1 MALTQFHP
9 ACQAWFQNTLGEPTP
24 AQSQAWPAIQAGKHT
39 LIAAPTGSGKTLAAF
54 YTSINALVQEAQ
66 SQPLPAQTRVLYLS
80 PLKALG
86 NDIERNLRQPLAGIE
101 DELFMQGQRAADI
114 RVAVRTGDTS
124 ASERQKMLRQ
134 PPHIL
139 VTTPESVYLLLT
151 STQGRRLLATVTT
164 VIIDEIH
171 AMLGDKRGSHLALSL
186 ERLQALVK
194 HPLQRIGLSATQK
207 PLSLVANYLVGN
219 REEHCEIIDTGH
231 QRKLDIRLG
240 MPDSPLTAL
249 MSNDVWGELYEQL
262 VALIQQHQTTLVF
275 VNTRRLSERL
285 ALALSERLGSDALYG
300 DGAAGLVSSHHGSMS
315 KERRHH
321 AEQQLKA
328 GKLKVLVATA
338 SMELGID
345 IGSVDLVVQFS
356 SPLRIATFLQRIGR
370 SGHQVGG
377 VPKGVL
383 FPLTRDDLVECTA
396 LIDSIHQGELDKI
409 LMPEQPADILAQQL
423 VAEIAARQDES
434 AEGNSCVEELFH
446 VMCSAWPYRDL
457 ERDRYDKLLS
467 MLCEGYA
474 TRLGRRGAWL
484 HLDRVNARVSA
495 RRGARLTALT
505 NGGAIPDMFD
515 YQVVLDPDDQVVGTL
530 NEDFALETLPGDIF
544 TLGSHAWQLMRVDGL
559 KVRVRDAVGQK
570 PTVPFW
576 FGEGP
581 GRSAELSVSV
591 SRLREVVDELLME
604 QEETQV
610 AGILAERLSLPV
622 HAMQQLVEYLAIGRR
637 ALGVMPTQKNI
648 VMERFFDDVGDM
660 HVVIHAPFGSRHNR
674 AWGLALR
681 KRFCR
686 SFNFELQAAA
696 NEDSIVISLGSVH
709 SFVLDEV
716 FKYLNSASA
725 KEVLTQALL
734 DAPMFEVR
742 WRWNATRALAIQRNR
757 SGKRVPPQFQRMDAE
772 DLVAQVFPDQLACQE
787 NLTGERTV
795 PDHPLVQQTIDDC
808 LTEAMDVDGLL
819 SLLEQMESGS
829 LNLLAM
835 DLREP
840 SPFAQ
845 EIINARPY
853 AFLDD
858 APFEERRTFAIRNRS
873 WQGEEDAG
881 HYGHLDESAITRVTE
896 EAWPLMRDAE
906 ELHDALYTAGF
917 FVASELS
924 AGELQPLWQTL
935 QASHRVCSITIN
947 SEQSG
952 CDAVLL
958 HVAAEVLPLCR
969 LVWPACQ
976 VDREPVLPDE
986 LLSLELSREE
996 AVKQLI
1002 QRRLSVMGPV
1012 TARELS
1018 GLGGLSL
1025 ADTQQAL
1032 LALQSEGFAFC
1043 GQYSATEASNGVT
1056 AEAEQQWCER
1066 RLLQRIHRYTL
1077 ESHRE
1082 RIKPVSLQA
1091 WTMFLFDRHELRIQ
1105 SLVPRP
1111 QALPSGAE
1119 SEGLLERVCQL
1130 LDGVDAPA
1138 ASWEGDI
1145 LPARLS
1151 FYDPSWLDK
1160 LCSSGRLTWGR
1171 YRLTTAISGARS
1183 ATTAKPRKSA
1193 TPIKNTPVSLAAR
1206 SSLGLWL
1213 KLAGEAAGQ
1222 SSLSHNAESVLIVLK
1237 EHGASFFHELQQDSR
1252 LMPVQVEE
1260 ALAELVA
1267 AGRVTSDTFTGLRA
1281 LLTPSSQR
1289 GGRSR
1294 RRSATY
1300 QAADAGRWSLIRRP
1314 REVEALSDGE
1324 RTELIGIYIRRWGV
1338 LSRQIIAREVHAP
1351 PWRELLPVLR
1361 TMELRGQLRGGRFI
1375 AGMGGE
1381 QFAHPDDVKPL
1392 RKSASALAARQS
1404 AEIDWEGAVYHSLSA
1419 CDPVNHLAILLPEV
1433 KLARVVRNRV
1443 LFQNG
1448 TPIAV
1453 LEGAKVRLLREVP
1466 EQFRWAVEQL
1476 LRRQELNPR
1485 LRSYLGR
1492 AGSASTRP

>member
-1 MALTQFHP
+1 MALSQFHP
-9 ACQAWFQNTLGEPTP
+9 ACQAWFQNALGEPTP

-54 YTSINALVQEAQ
+54 YSSINTLVQEAQ
-66 SQPLPAQTRVLYLS
+66 DRPLPAQTRVLYLS

-114 RVAVRTGDTS
+114 QVAVRTGDTS
-124 ASERQKMLRQ
+124 QAERQKMLRQ

-151 STQGRRLLATVTT
+151 STQGRRLLSTVDT

-219 REEHCEIIDTGH
+219 RDEQCEIIDTGH

-240 MPDSPLTAL
+240 LPDSPLTAL

-262 VALIQQHQTTLVF
+262 VALIHQHKTTLVF

-300 DGAAGLVSSHHGSMS
+300 EEASGIVSSHHGSMS

-356 SPLRIATFLQRIGR
+356 SPHRIATFLQRIGR

-396 LIDSIHQGELDKI
+396 LIDSIHKGELDRI

-434 AEGNSCVEELFH
+434 PDGNSPVTELYEL
-446 VMCSAWPYRDL
+446 MRCAWPYREL
-457 ERDRYDKLLS
+457 GRERYDNLLT
-467 MLCEGYA
+467 MLAEGYA

-484 HLDRVNARVSA
+484 HLDRVNGRVSA

-544 TLGSHAWQLMRVDGL
+544 TLGSHAWQLLRVDGL

-591 SRLREVVDELLME
+591 SRLRETVDELLTE
-604 QEETQV
+604 QDEAGV
-610 AGILAERLSLPV
+610 ASTLAERLSLPV
-622 HAMQQLVEYLAIGRR
+622 SAMQQLVEYLATGRR

-709 SFVLDEV
+709 SFELEEV
-716 FKYLNSASA
+716 FRYLSSASA

-742 WRWNATRALAIQRNR
+742 WRWNATRSLAIQRNR

-787 NLTGERTV
+787 NLTGERSV
-795 PDHPLVQQTIDDC
+795 PDHPLVQQTIEDC

-819 SLLEQMESGS
+819 SLLQEMESGA

-858 APFEERRTFAIRNRS
+858 APFEERRTLAIRNRS
-873 WQGEEDAG
+873 WQGEQDAG
-881 HYGHLDESAITRVTE
+881 HYGHLDEAAIARVKE

-917 FVASELS
+917 LTRQEID
-924 AGELQPLWQTL
+924 EEPLQPLLQTL
-935 QASHRVCSITIN
+935 KATDRVCRLVIEAGSDGTQN
-947 SEQSG
+947 G
-952 CDAVLL
+952 VL
-958 HVAAEVLPLCR
+958 HIATEMLPLCR
-969 LVWPACQ
+969 LIWPDSQA
-976 VDREPVLPDE
+976 DNEPVLPDNLP
-986 LLSLELSREE
+986 LLSSTREE
-996 AVKQLI
+996 AIKLLV

-1012 TARELS
+1012 TAH
-1018 GLGGLSL
+1018 SL
-1025 ADTQQAL
+1025 AEPGRLPLADVEAAL
-1032 LALQSEGFAFC
+1032 LSLQSEGFAFC
-1043 GQYSATEASNGVT
+1043 GHYSPTRADSKVA
-1056 AEAEQQWCER
+1056 ADIPKQWCER

-1091 WTMFLFDRHELRIQ
+1091 WTLFLFSRHELRAQ
-1105 SLVPRP
+1105 SLSPKP

-1119 SEGLLERVCQL
+1119 SEALLEKVCQL

-1171 YRLTTAISGARS
+1171 YRLTTTLSGARS
-1183 ATTAKPRKSA
+1183 STRPRSKKGAS
-1193 TPIKNTPVSLAAR
+1193 PIKNTPVSLAGR
-1206 SSLGLWL
+1206 SSLPIWL
-1213 KLAGEAAGQ
+1213 KLAGEPIESAQLG
-1222 SSLSHNAESVLIVLK
+1222 HNAQAVLSVLK
-1237 EHGASFFHELQQDSR
+1237 EHGASFFHELQQDSS

-1267 AGRVTSDTFTGLRA
+1267 SGMVTSDTFTGLRA

-1289 GGRSR
+1289 SGRSR
-1294 RRSATY
+1294 RRGPAY
-1300 QAADAGRWSLIRRP
+1300 QATDAGRWSLIRRP
-1314 REVEALSDGE
+1314 RQFNELTEEELVELV
-1324 RTELIGIYIRRWGV
+1324 GIYIRRWGV

-1351 PWRELLPVLR
+1351 PWRVLLPVLR

-1381 QFAHPDDVKPL
+1381 QYAHPDDVKPL
-1392 RKSASALAARQS
+1392 RKAASEVS
-1404 AEIDWEGAVYHSLSA
+1404 DHSSDSSDWETAVYHSLSA
-1419 CDPVNHLAILLPEV
+1419 CDPVNHLSILLPEV
-1433 KLARVVRNRV
+1433 KLPRLVRNRV
-1443 LFQNG
+1443 LYKNG
-1448 TPIAV
+1448 IPIAV
-1453 LEGAKVRLLREVP
+1453 LEGATVRFLREVP
-1466 EQFRWAVEQL
+1466 EEYRWTVEQL
-1476 LRRQELNPR
+1476 LRRQEVNPR

-1492 AGSASTRP
+1492 AGAASFRS